1 MVKTVHI
8 SKKKKGDSHLSERKA
23 AMAAQDQIIKDSLS
37 LIRNKFIVM
46 SGKGGVGKTS
56 VAANL
61 AMALSKQGARVGL
74 MDVDLHGP
82 VHSPHTGSQG
92 GS

>member
-1 MVKTVHI
+1 MTLHI
-8 SKKKKGDSHLSERKA
+8 SKKKKGALSLSEQQA

-37 LIRNKFIVM
+37 LVKHKFLVM

-61 AMALSKQGARVGL
+61 AMALSRQGAIKRARTLSG
-74 MDVDLHGP
+74 
-82 VHSPHTGSQG
+82 
-92 GS
+92 